1 MNESRCVKGHLGNLM
16 LMHTINIT
24 SWGAY
29 SETTIPPNQNNVL
42 ISLHSHENFTD
53 HVLFVDVSLNG
64 YVGMLVESERYSM
77 EYIPL
82 IVASLVCLGP
92 RMLQQGHM
100 TG

>member
-1 MNESRCVKGHLGNLM
+1 M

-64 YVGMLVESERYSM
+64 YVGM
-77 EYIPL
+77 
-82 IVASLVCLGP
+82 
-92 RMLQQGHM
+92 
-100 TG
+100 